1 MEEKTKTSDAED
13 ILSEFNDNYEPKKD
27 VIAEKPAESILDET
41 QPTSKP
47 LTNETVEDTKNET
60 VEDTKNETVEDTK
73 NETVEDTKNEL
84 VDSDKPRDMIFVG
97 KKPLMTYVNATLTQL
112 SVSEVVTI
120 KARGKSIT
128 QAVDIS
134 QMIAKRMNAVGY
146 FVKDVRI
153 SSDSLKSNDGKDRNV
168 STIEIDMSHK

>member
-1 MEEKTKTSDAED
+1 MEEETKTSDAED
-13 ILSEFNDNYEPKKD
+13 ILSEFNDNYESKKD

-47 LTNETVEDTKNET
+47 VTNETVEDTKNET
-60 VEDTKNETVEDTK
+60 V
-73 NETVEDTKNEL
+73 
-84 VDSDKPRDMIFVG
+84 DSDKPRDIIFVG

-112 SVSEVVTI
+112 SVSEIVTI

-153 SSDSLKSNDGKDRNV
+153 ASDSLKSNDGKDRNV

>member
-60 VEDTKNETVEDTK
+60 VEDTKNES
-73 NETVEDTKNEL
+73 
-84 VDSDKPRDMIFVG
+84 VDSDKPRDIIFVG

-112 SVSEVVTI
+112 SVSPVVTI
-120 KARGKSIT
+120 KSRGKSIT

-134 QMIAKRMNAVGY
+134 QFILKRMDTVGY

-153 SSDSLKSNDGKDRNV
+153 SSDSLKSNDGKSRNV

>member
-73 NETVEDTKNEL
+73 NES
-84 VDSDKPRDMIFVG
+84 VDSDKPRDIIFVG

-112 SVSEVVTI
+112 SVSEIVTI

>member
-1 MEEKTKTSDAED
+1 MEEETKTSDAED

-47 LTNETVEDTKNET
+47 VTNETVEDTKNET
-60 VEDTKNETVEDTK
+60 VDDAKNETVEDTK
-73 NETVEDTKNEL
+73 NES
-84 VDSDKPRDMIFVG
+84 VDSDKPRNMIFVG

>member
-47 LTNETVEDTKNET
+47 VTNETVEDTKNET
-60 VEDTKNETVEDTK
+60 V
-73 NETVEDTKNEL
+73 
-84 VDSDKPRDMIFVG
+84 DSDKPRDIIFVG

-112 SVSEVVTI
+112 SVSEIVTI

>member
-1 MEEKTKTSDAED
+1 MEEETKTSDAED

-73 NETVEDTKNEL
+73 NETV
-84 VDSDKPRDMIFVG
+84 DSDKPRDIIFVG

>member
-1 MEEKTKTSDAED
+1 MEEQTKTSDAED

-47 LTNETVEDTKNET
+47 VTNETVEDTKNES
-60 VEDTKNETVEDTK
+60 
-73 NETVEDTKNEL
+73 

-112 SVSEVVTI
+112 SVSEIVTI